1 MHLGFELFYTTP
13 RQIEKMSC
21 RVCGTNCDVQ
31 REVYE
36 PANFVMA
43 QAKISDLYDVFSCPM
58 AGLEWHEEAL
68 KLVQAIEQTTSKRVA
83 DLMRQDLADILRENG
98 AQ

>member
-36 PANFVMA
+36 PANIPNSLKS
-43 QAKISDLYDVFSCPM
+43 KIV
-58 AGLEWHEEAL
+58 LEVNMTKSNPEILNSAFCIHQSFA
-68 KLVQAIEQTTSKRVA
+68 EQIMLGT
-83 DLMRQDLADILRENG
+83 
-98 AQ
+98 